1 MSLLKLSPEAIRLRR
16 IAKACAAGELS
27 RLEYREARRAM
38 IDKFVASR
46 LRHSEDTQPRF
57 DLDVTQRRPVMAA
70 GDDEPVVASRT
81 WMVWLLAALIA
92 VAAALLP
99 LSSLAAAIPAVAER
113 DPNPATAPHFAVEQ
127 VNVTGVDEYLDV
139 GAVEAFVAD
148 ALARVKSTNAPAQHG
163 FNAQE
168 LEEVARYLNA
178 IGLHDEETRLSVQDL
193 EDLQALVAAQKARR
207 GVSLV
212 QLEAVARELQAWVRE
227 RGYPLAR
234 AYVPAQEVA
243 SGEVELAVA
252 LGRIS
257 AIAVSGSDSRGI
269 DQRFADLLGEVASR
283 DAVETKLNVLN
294 RTRGLRAEAA
304 FKPGA
309 EVGTTEMVL
318 DLKQHQDFTGF
329 VQLDNYGV
337 EAVGDER
344 VLLGGQ
350 WNSPRGVGDVLR
362 VAAFSSVDPADH
374 QFFELGYLTPVLD
387 GRFAADTSV
396 RFADLA
402 LDELGVE
409 GDGLLFDATLT
420 DTRTFTRSLRREYV
434 YGLGVH
440 DLDWDFVDGQ
450 RAWFAHTGVSGH
462 RLWDARRIAVEGRLQ
477 GLVGGVDDER
487 LEQDSSFWRLRA
499 VLDAWRPVNLFGTRA
514 RMTLGARW
522 QVTEDVLP
530 PTLRLAGSGPFASK
544 GFEHGRVLL
553 DQGIAVNSTL
563 RFAAPRGDWWL
574 FVDGS
579 YGERNDLDAWV
590 KLTSVGLGWEAEL
603 VDENGFRLHSRVTV
617 GYPVAHES
625 SGGFDDDGTQIFW
638 SLRLVR

>member
-46 LRHSEDTQPRF
+46 LRNAEDTQPRF
-57 DLDVTQRRPVMAA
+57 DLDITQRRPVMAG
-70 GDDEPVVASRT
+70 GDEEPVVGTRA
-81 WMVWLLAALIA
+81 WMFWLLAALIA
-92 VAAALLP
+92 VAVALLP
-99 LSSLAAAIPAVAER
+99 LSSFAATIPAVAER
-113 DPNPATAPHFAVEQ
+113 DPNPATAPHFTVDRLA
-127 VNVTGVDEYLDV
+127 VTGVEEHLDV
-139 GAVEAFVAD
+139 SSVQAFVAD
-148 ALARVKSTNAPAQHG
+148 ALARVKAVNAPAQHG

-178 IGLHDEETRLSVQDL
+178 IGLHDEGTRMSVQDL

-212 QLEAVARELQAWVRE
+212 QLETVARELQAWIRD

-234 AYVPAQEVA
+234 AYLPAQEVEG
-243 SGEVELAVA
+243 GEVQLAVA

-257 AIAVSGSDSRGI
+257 AIAVSGTESLGI

-283 DAVETKLNVLN
+283 DAVETKLNTLN

-304 FKPGA
+304 FKPGV

-318 DLKQHQDFTGF
+318 DLKQHQEFTGF

-344 VLLGGQ
+344 LLAGGQ

-374 QFFELGYLTPVLD
+374 QFFELGYLTPILS
-387 GRFAADTSV
+387 GRFEADTTV

-409 GDGLLFDATLT
+409 GDGVLFDASLR
-420 DTRTFTRSLRREYV
+420 DTRTFTRGARREYV
-434 YGLGVH
+434 YGVGVH
-440 DLDWDFVDGQ
+440 DLDWDFVDAQ
-450 RAWFAHTGVSGH
+450 RAWFAHTGVTGH
-462 RLWDARRIAVEGRLQ
+462 RLWDDQRLAVEGELQ
-477 GLVGGVDDER
+477 GLIGGVDEER
-487 LEQDSSFWRLRA
+487 LGQESSFWRLRA
-499 VLDAWRPVNLFGTRA
+499 AVDAWRPLDLFGTRA

-522 QVTEDVLP
+522 QVAEDALP
-530 PTLRLAGSGPFASK
+530 PTLRLAGSGPFANK
-544 GFEHGRVLL
+544 GFEHGQVLL
-553 DQGIAVNSTL
+553 DQGVTVNSTL
-563 RFAAPRGDWWL
+563 RFAAPRGDWWI
-574 FVDGS
+574 FVDGT

-590 KLTSVGLGWEAEL
+590 QLTSVGLGWEAEL
-603 VDENGFRLHSRVTV
+603 LDEHGFRLHSRVTV

-625 SGGFDDDGTQIFW
+625 SGGIEDDGTQIYW